1 MEYQNKKRRLAAI
14 LFADI
19 AGYTAMM
26 QKDEMMA
33 ATLLQK
39 FHTTMKNEV
48 PKYNGQVVQF
58 FGDGCL
64 SIFDSS
70 VDAIL
75 CSITIQKICKED
87 SYVPLRIGLH
97 SGDIYITAD
106 NAFGDSINITSRI
119 ESMGVPG
126 AILVSKKMQ
135 EEVKNQAS
143 IKLVSLGSFD
153 YKHVDDSLEVFAVAN
168 EGITIPNAAQL
179 KGKFKELPQK
189 RNTPSILTISLLLAG
204 MIILGILG
212 KTLLKA
218 KTVTTQVNT
227 PATMQSIA
235 VLPFEIQNDLP
246 EREFITSG
254 LADEIRGTLAQI
266 NQLRVISRSSSE
278 FYKNQNLPLS
288 KIGDT
293 LGISHILTS
302 KAHWD
307 GNILKVIADLN
318 DAAKDEMIWTK
329 SYEVNMQQLPQLKI
343 QVASDIA
350 YVMKLA
356 LTDDLKTTLAKDK
369 VPLADLYEKWLK
381 ARHNLEDYTPEK
393 MTMAYKLSQE
403 IIKED
408 STYSNAY
415 YVLGYNHLINA
426 VWFGSK
432 DAANDMKKAK
442 AFFDEGLKYDPDN
455 GLCLAGLS
463 NYYLFYEWNF
473 EKAEEEIQKSMR
485 AGEQRGYLSS
495 IIIKFYNGEFD
506 EAERRLNKLKE
517 IDPLSVYH
525 DYLLGRV
532 WFFQGKT
539 ERAKKILKDGI
550 GYFGLIDYYH
560 SLGKL
565 YLNTNNDYQA
575 AVATLVKGL
584 EKAKNNIHP
593 PIMADL
599 ALAYYN
605 LGQKDKSLEIEKS
618 LEAIYKKGE
627 GGSPAFFLAQIASGK
642 NEKDKA
648 FEWLYKSF
656 KNRETEMVWLKI
668 EPQFLSIKSDKR
680 YNELL
685 SKMSFPSALIN

>member
-26 QKDEMMA
+26 QKDEMLA
-33 ATLLQK
+33 ASLLHK
-39 FHTTMKNEV
+39 FHSTMKSEV
-48 PKYNGQVVQF
+48 PQFNGQVVQF

-70 VDAIL
+70 VDAIH
-75 CSITIQKICKED
+75 CSITIQKICKAD
-87 SYVPLRIGLH
+87 PYVPLRIGLH
-97 SGDIYITAD
+97 SGDIYFTAD

-143 IKLVSLGSFD
+143 IKLVSLGNFD

-168 EGITIPNAAQL
+168 EGIIVPNASQL
-179 KGKFKELPQK
+179 KGKFKEVPKNKKTSPLL
-189 RNTPSILTISLLLAG
+189 ILSLIVLGVLLIGFFGKSLLKNKVSVSNENIA
-204 MIILGILG
+204 
-212 KTLLKA
+212 
-218 KTVTTQVNT
+218 VTS
-227 PATMQSIA
+227 QSIA
-235 VLPFEIQNDLP
+235 VLPFEIENDQSG
-246 EREFITSG
+246 REYFTSV

-266 NQLRVISRSSSE
+266 KQLKVISRSSCE

-293 LGISHILTS
+293 LGVSHILTS
-302 KAHWD
+302 RAYWE
-307 GNILKVIADLN
+307 GNILKVVAELN
-318 DAAKDEMIWTK
+318 DALKDEMIWTK
-329 SYEVNMQQLPQLKI
+329 SYEVNMQQLPQLKLQI
-343 QVASDIA
+343 ASD
-350 YVMKLA
+350 
-356 LTDDLKTTLAKDK
+356 LAKVIKLELTEELKAAFATDK
-369 VPLADLYEKWLK
+369 VPLANLYEKWLK

-393 MTMAYKLSQE
+393 MAIAYQLARE
-403 IIKED
+403 IVQED
-408 STYSNAY
+408 STYANAY
-415 YVLGYNHLINA
+415 YILGYHHLIHA

-432 DAANDMKKAK
+432 DPATDMKKSK
-442 AFFDEGLKYDPDN
+442 IFFDTGLKYDPKN

-473 EKAEEEIQKSMR
+473 VKAEEEIQKSISL
-485 AGEQRGYLSS
+485 GEQRGYLSS
-495 IIIKFYNGEFD
+495 VIIKFYNGEFD
-506 EAERRLNKLKE
+506 EAEKRLNKLKE
-517 IDPLSVYH
+517 IDPLSIYH
-525 DYLLGRV
+525 DYILGRV

-550 GYFGLIDYYH
+550 GFFDLIDYYH
-560 SLGKL
+560 SLGKI
-565 YLNTNNDYQA
+565 YLNTNDYQS
-575 AVATLVKGL
+575 AVSTLEKGL
-584 EKAKNNIHP
+584 NKAINRIHP

-599 ALAYYN
+599 ALAYHQ

-618 LEAIYKKGE
+618 LESIYKKGE

-648 FEWLYKSF
+648 FDWLDKAF
-656 KNRETEMVWLKI
+656 HHRETEMVWLKI
-668 EPQFLSIKSDKR
+668 EPQFLSLRSDKR
-680 YNELL
+680 YSELI
-685 SKMSFPSALIN
+685 SKMSFPTKLIN